1 MLMMQSKVKALAM
14 AQGLNNPQQFA
25 IKAALPWAT
34 ARNIWT
40 GNLAFRHLQTLH
52 KAAITLDCQIQDLY
66 EVGTND
72 QL

>member
-1 MLMMQSKVKALAM
+1 MMQSKVKALAM

-40 GNLAFRHLQTLH
+40 GNLAFRLKICMKWGPMTSYNQSNEGN
-52 KAAITLDCQIQDLY
+52 K
-66 EVGTND
+66 
-72 QL
+72 